1 MHPTAPI
8 RYAQRQRDTTE
19 HDGRKPQRQ
28 PHDQAEGCWTTR
40 VTSIPETTTCQQ
52 HMESTGA
59 AETNATVAT
68 DGVQHDSA
76 SYDATASDAATND
89 ADTATATDGN

>member
-1 MHPTAPI
+1 MP
-8 RYAQRQRDTTE
+8 D
-19 HDGRKPQRQ
+19 
-28 PHDQAEGCWTTR
+28 
-40 VTSIPETTTCQQ
+40 TTTCQQ

-59 AETNATVAT
+59 AETNATAAI